1 MTSSKILPRGNWPT
15 PTSIRFG
22 VGRIAEL
29 PDACRGLKMQRPL
42 LVTDSGLAAL
52 AIVRDAVA
60 ANERAGLPTG
70 LFGGV
75 RSNPTGSNVEAGV
88 AAYRAG
94 NHDGII
100 AMGGGS
106 ALDAGKTIALM
117 AGQSRPLWD
126 FVWGKPV
133 PSDMNLAGVAPVVT
147 VPTTAGTGSEVESGA
162 VITDERTQ
170 TKEIIAH
177 PKMLAGIVIGDP
189 ALTAGLPQDLTAAT
203 GMDALS
209 HCLEAYCVP
218 DYDPMADGMALEG
231 MRLIAEWLPVA
242 VSDGGNLEA
251 RTQMLAAAMIGA
263 AAFRK
268 GLGAMHAL
276 SHPIGAIYDTHHGL
290 TNAVLMPY
298 VLLFNRAALGA
309 KMERLAR
316 YLALPEAS
324 FDAVLGWILDLR
336 ERLAIPHALA
346 AIGVDDRRSDEVAR
360 KAAADGNAPTNPVP
374 VGAAELRGIFER
386 ALRGAL

>member
-1 MTSSKILPRGNWPT
+1 MR
-15 PTSIRFG
+15 
-22 VGRIAEL
+22 
-29 PDACRGLKMQRPL
+29 RPL
-42 LVTDSGLAAL
+42 LVTDERLAAL
-52 AIVRDAVA
+52 AIVGNVIA

-70 LFGGV
+70 LFSGV
-75 RSNPTGSNVEAGV
+75 RSNPNGSNVSAGV
-88 AAYRAG
+88 TAYRDGG
-94 NHDGII
+94 NDGVI

-117 AGQSRPLWD
+117 VGQSRPLWD

-133 PSDMNLAGVAPVVT
+133 PSDVNVAGIAPVVT

-162 VITDERTQ
+162 VITDENTH

-189 ALTAGLPQDLTAAT
+189 ALTVGLPPHLTAAT

-231 MRLIAEWLPVA
+231 MRLIAEWLPAAVA
-242 VSDGGNLEA
+242 DGGNLEA

-298 VLLFNRAALGA
+298 VLSFNRTAIET
-309 KMERLAR
+309 KMTRLAR
-316 YLALPEAS
+316 FLDLPSPS
-324 FDAVLGWILDLR
+324 FDAVLAWILELR
-336 ERLAIPHALA
+336 QQLAIPHDLA
-346 AIGVDDRRSDEVAR
+346 AIGVDDRRADEVAR

-374 VGAAELRGIFER
+374 LGAAELREIFDR
-386 ALRGAL
+386 ALRGAP

>member
-1 MTSSKILPRGNWPT
+1 MIASSTLPRGNWPT

-29 PDACRGLKMQRPL
+29 PDACRILGMQQPL
-42 LVTDSGLAAL
+42 LVTDEGLAAL
-52 AIVRDAVA
+52 CIVRDVVA

-70 LFGGV
+70 LFSGV
-75 RSNPTGSNVEAGV
+75 RSNPNGSNVRAGV
-88 AAYRAG
+88 TAYRAG
-94 NHDGII
+94 RHDGVI

-117 AGQSRPLWD
+117 VGQSRPLWD
-126 FVWGKPV
+126 FVWGKPEPTDV
-133 PSDMNLAGVAPVVT
+133 NIAGIAPIVT
-147 VPTTAGTGSEVESGA
+147 VPTTAGTGSEVEGGA
-162 VITDERTQ
+162 VITDEDTQ

-177 PKMLAGIVIGDP
+177 PSMRAGIVIGDP
-189 ALTAGLPQDLTAAT
+189 MLTVGLPPHLTAAT

-218 DYDPMADGMALEG
+218 DYDPMADGMGLEG
-231 MRLIAEWLPVA
+231 MRLIAEWLPAA

-298 VLLFNRAALGA
+298 VLMFNRAAIEA

-316 YLALPEAS
+316 LLALPAPS
-324 FDAVLGWILDLR
+324 FDAVLTWILDLR
-336 ERLAIPHALA
+336 RQLAIPHGLA

-374 VGAAELRGIFER
+374 AGAAELRGIFDQ
-386 ALRGAL
+386 ALHGAL

>member
-1 MTSSKILPRGNWPT
+1 MTGENILPRGNWPT

-29 PDACRGLKMQRPL
+29 PEACRMLGMRRPL
-42 LVTDSGLAAL
+42 LVTDQGLASL
-52 AIVRDAVA
+52 AIVRDVLA
-60 ANERAGLPTG
+60 ANESRGLPTG
-70 LFGGV
+70 LFSGV
-75 RSNPTGSNVEAGV
+75 RSNPNGSNVGAGV

-94 NHDGII
+94 AHDGVI

-117 AGQSRPLWD
+117 VGQSRSLWD
-126 FVWGKPV
+126 FVWGRPV
-133 PSDMNLAGVAPVVT
+133 PTDVNVAGIAPVVT

-162 VITDERTQ
+162 VITDESTE

-189 ALTAGLPQDLTAAT
+189 ALTVGLPPLLTAAT

-242 VSDGGNLEA
+242 TAEGGNLEA
-251 RTQMLAAAMIGA
+251 RAQMLAAAMIGA

-298 VLLFNRAALGA
+298 VLSFNRPAIGA

-316 YLALPEAS
+316 FLGLPAPS
-324 FDAVLGWILDLR
+324 FDAVLAWVVELR
-336 ERLAIPHALA
+336 ERLAIPHSLA
-346 AIGVDDRRSDEVAR
+346 AIGVDDRRSGEVAR
-360 KAAADGNAPTNPVP
+360 KAAADGNAPTNPVRID
-374 VGAAELRGIFER
+374 AEGLRHIFER
-386 ALRGAL
+386 AVYGKL